1 MLDVEVISDPAAA
14 AAAMGPVRGRL
25 LAELAQPAS
34 AAALAARMGMPRQ
47 KVNYHLRELESHGLV
62 RMAEERQWGGLKERR
77 LVATAGSYVISA
89 AALGP
94 AAGDD
99 PGRSRDRL
107 SAGYLVALAARMI
120 REVGAFLKIAAET
133 GKRLPTLSI
142 DTEIHFRSAAER
154 AAFSGELQ
162 QAVATL
168 AARYHDPLAEGGR
181 PHRLV
186 VVAHPLP
193 QTASDPSENNRE
205 ELPS

>member
-1 MLDVEVISDPAAA
+1 MMDVEVISDPAAA
-14 AAAMGPVRGRL
+14 MAAMGPVRGRL
-25 LAELAQPAS
+25 LAELVQPAS

-47 KVNYHLRELESHGLV
+47 KINYHLRELESHGLV
-62 RMAEERQWGGLKERR
+62 RMAEERQWGGLKERK

-99 PGRSRDRL
+99 PDRARDRL
-107 SAGYLVALAARMI
+107 SAGYLIALAGRMI
-120 REVGAFLKIAAET
+120 RELGAFLKIAAET

-142 DTEIHFRSAAER
+142 DAEIRFRSAAER
-154 AAFSGELQ
+154 AAFSSELQ
-162 QAVATL
+162 QAVAAL
-168 AARYHDPLAEGGR
+168 ASRYHDPHAEGGR

-193 QTASDPSENNRE
+193 QPSDETKNDRE